1 MRVHWRVKGESRNR
15 ARLHQEGLRSI
26 PDIPWDPA
34 TEGGGLGLKRLG
46 LLQVRRGPQRPVA
59 ARGAVRDRT
68 SDQIERTTPQSQRVG
83 RIGWVGRRKNWCSR
97 RAGAVGRRAWRGQG
111 RGAASWPGEQ
121 ERAAEAALIRAASGR
136 ERPTRTEVQ
145 TSVKDEVKDVHGES
159 VKDAE
164 AEEEVGEERISVS
177 LLRETSGLSRVRAPT
192 PIVIG
197 GLVSL
202 GFTPM
207 HLR

>member
-1 MRVHWRVKGESRNR
+1 MQPKGWRS
-15 ARLHQEGLRSI
+15 
-26 PDIPWDPA
+26 
-34 TEGGGLGLKRLG
+34 
-46 LLQVRRGPQRPVA
+46 
-59 ARGAVRDRT
+59 
-68 SDQIERTTPQSQRVG
+68 
-83 RIGWVGRRKNWCSR
+83 
-97 RAGAVGRRAWRGQG
+97 RRAWRGQG
-111 RGAASWPGEQ
+111 RGAASGPGEQ

-177 LLRETSGLSRVRAPT
+177 LLRETSGLSRVGAPT

>member
-1 MRVHWRVKGESRNR
+1 MSCEKWKILLSHNVLSTSFTRIHSYAPSVRVHWRVKGESRNR

-97 RAGAVGRRAWRGQG
+97 RAGAVGEP
-111 RGAASWPGEQ
+111 GAA
-121 ERAAEAALIRAASGR
+121 
-136 ERPTRTEVQ
+136 
-145 TSVKDEVKDVHGES
+145 KDE
-159 VKDAE
+159 
-164 AEEEVGEERISVS
+164 ERRQGQVS
-177 LLRETSGLSRVRAPT
+177 RREQRKPRSSEQRADGSAQKFKLP
-192 PIVIG
+192 
-197 GLVSL
+197 
-202 GFTPM
+202 
-207 HLR
+207 

>member
-83 RIGWVGRRKNWCSR
+83 RQDRVGGEKKELVQPKGWRS
-97 RAGAVGRRAWRGQG
+97 RRAWRGQG
-111 RGAASWPGEQ
+111 RGAASGPGEQ

-136 ERPTRTEVQ
+136 ERPKVQ
-145 TSVKDEVKDVHGES
+145 TSVKMK
-159 VKDAE
+159 
-164 AEEEVGEERISVS
+164 
-177 LLRETSGLSRVRAPT
+177 
-192 PIVIG
+192 
-197 GLVSL
+197 
-202 GFTPM
+202 
-207 HLR
+207 

>member
-1 MRVHWRVKGESRNR
+1 MSHTHSQGSIWPQGFFGTTSFTRLHSYAPSVRVHWRVKGESRNR

-83 RIGWVGRRKNWCSR
+83 RIGRAAGRRKNWCSR
-97 RAGAVGRRAWRGQG
+97 RAGAVGEP
-111 RGAASWPGEQ
+111 GAA
-121 ERAAEAALIRAASGR
+121 
-136 ERPTRTEVQ
+136 
-145 TSVKDEVKDVHGES
+145 KDE
-159 VKDAE
+159 
-164 AEEEVGEERISVS
+164 ERRQGQVS
-177 LLRETSGLSRVRAPT
+177 RREQRKPRSSEQRA
-192 PIVIG
+192 G
-197 GLVSL
+197 GSARHARKFKL
-202 GFTPM
+202 P
-207 HLR
+207 

>member
-1 MRVHWRVKGESRNR
+1 MGGEKKELVQPKGWRS
-15 ARLHQEGLRSI
+15 
-26 PDIPWDPA
+26 
-34 TEGGGLGLKRLG
+34 
-46 LLQVRRGPQRPVA
+46 
-59 ARGAVRDRT
+59 
-68 SDQIERTTPQSQRVG
+68 
-83 RIGWVGRRKNWCSR
+83 
-97 RAGAVGRRAWRGQG
+97 RRAWRGQG

-177 LLRETSGLSRVRAPT
+177 LLRETSGLSRVGAPT